1 VAGPPGKQEE
11 RQLLIRHRNGEPGA
25 FAEFVARYRAPV
37 YAYLVRCSV
46 DAGARDDLFQ
56 EIFLKIHGAA
66 GTYQADRPL
75 HPWVFTIVAN
85 TVRSHFRK
93 LGVREVVFPEH
104 LEVELAGEAPDGQQ
118 LLGANEVADWLDRA
132 LQALPSE
139 HREALL
145 LFCVENLSQQEIAEA
160 LDLPLNTVKT
170 YVHRGRMAIAQA
182 LVRRNREKSS

>member
-1 VAGPPGKQEE
+1 VAGLPGKQEE
-11 RQLLIRHRNGEPGA
+11 RQLLIQHRNGEAGA
-25 FAEFVARYRAPV
+25 FSEFVARYRAPV

-56 EIFLKIHGAA
+56 EIFLKIHSAA
-66 GTYQADRPL
+66 RSYQADRPL

-93 LGVREVVFPEH
+93 MRVREIVFPEH

-118 LLGANEVADWLDRA
+118 LLEAKEVADWLDRA
-132 LQALPSE
+132 LQALPRG

-170 YVHRGRMAIAQA
+170 YVRRGRMALAQA